1 MIIKKILWFSYLPI
15 DLIIIFISTFTSKL
29 EGDSE
34 LVKGKWKKIYYR
46 LKFSY
51 RLARQIAYGRCGI
64 DIEDK
69 ELIDRIEKYL
79 ND

>member
-15 DLIIIFISTFTSKL
+15 DLVIIFISTWKHQL
-29 EGDSE
+29 DSNSE
-34 LVKGKWKKIYYR
+34 QVEDLWAKIKYR
-46 LKFSY
+46 IKFSY
-51 RLARQIAYGRCGI
+51 RLAKQLAYDRCGI